1 MRQDTAS
8 RPHVDDESLF
18 ALRSQAMRVRRLA
31 RSRLAAIGLAT
42 AGLLS
47 VTCSSPTPP
56 TKTIVIPPPAVTC
69 PVAPPPVTTT
79 NGQSALVTYGLPTVT
94 GGVAPVPVSCVPPS
108 GSPFNIGSTPVT
120 CTATDAAHRTASC
133 SFTVTVTLPPPRLG
147 VTTIL
152 AFGDSITE
160 GEVPVIGEFSIRPQ
174 FVEPDKSYPADLT
187 TLLAQRYATQG
198 ASRLDAFTV
207 GAGNTTIC
215 TTDPPRPMSSGIV
228 VINAGCL
235 GERAEDATTL
245 ARLNDKIATYH
256 PDVVLL
262 LEGVNDLDPS
272 NPSASISAGVQGVH
286 TLIAA
291 AQSRGAR
298 VMVGTLLPQIAADL
312 THGGTPLLIAPF
324 NALLVPV
331 ATNAGA
337 RVVDLF
343 SDIARDLTD
352 WISPY
357 DGLHPTEAG
366 YQELARVWFNSIQ
379 DAFGPPAASTVTTRG
394 GVRQSTTDRASRVT
408 PR

>member
-1 MRQDTAS
+1 
-8 RPHVDDESLF
+8 
-18 ALRSQAMRVRRLA
+18 VRLQRLA
-31 RSRLAAIGLAT
+31 RSPLGAIGLAT
-42 AGLLS
+42 AASLG
-47 VTCSSPTPP
+47 VTCSSPTLPS
-56 TKTIVIPPPAVTC
+56 KTIVVPPPAVTC

-79 NGQSALVTYGLPTVT
+79 NGQSAVVTYGPATVT
-94 GGVAPVPVSCVPPS
+94 GGVAPVPVSCAPPS
-108 GSPFNIGSTPVT
+108 GSPFNVGSTAVT
-120 CTATDAAHRTASC
+120 CTATDAVQRTASC

-160 GEVPVIGEFSIRPQ
+160 GEVPVFGEFSLRPR

-187 TLLAQRYATQG
+187 TLIARRYAAQG

-207 GAGNTTIC
+207 GAGNTTDC
-215 TTDPPRPMSSGIV
+215 TTDPPRPMTSGIV

-235 GERAEDATTL
+235 GERAEETTTL
-245 ARLNDKIATYH
+245 ARLNDKIAIYH

-262 LEGVNDLDPS
+262 LEGVNDLDPAM
-272 NPSASISAGVQGVH
+272 PSASISAGVQGVR

-291 AQSRGAR
+291 ARSRGAR
-298 VMVGTLLPQIAADL
+298 VMVGTLLPQITADL
-312 THGGTPLLIAPF
+312 THGGSPLLIAPF
-324 NALLVPV
+324 NALLVPA

-337 RVVDLF
+337 TVVDLF
-343 SDIARDLTD
+343 SDIASDLTD

-366 YQELARVWFNSIQ
+366 YQEMARVWFTSIQ
-379 DAFGPPAASTVTTRG
+379 SAFELPPVSTVTTRA
-394 GVRQSTTDRASRVT
+394 VRQSAAHRASSVT

>member
-1 MRQDTAS
+1 
-8 RPHVDDESLF
+8 
-18 ALRSQAMRVRRLA
+18 VRFQRLA
-31 RSRLAAIGLAT
+31 HSPLGAIGLAT
-42 AGLLS
+42 AASLG
-47 VTCSSPTPP
+47 VTCSSPTLPS
-56 TKTIVIPPPAVTC
+56 KTIVVPPPAVTC

-79 NGQSALVTYGLPTVT
+79 NGQSAVVTYGPATVM
-94 GGVAPVPVSCVPPS
+94 GGVAPVPVSCAPPS
-108 GSPFNIGSTPVT
+108 GSPFNLGSTAVT
-120 CTATDAAHRTASC
+120 CTATDAVQRTASC

-160 GEVPVIGEFSIRPQ
+160 GEVPVFGEFSLRPR
-174 FVEPDKSYPADLT
+174 FVEPDKAYPADLT
-187 TLLAQRYATQG
+187 TLIARRYAAQG

-207 GAGNTTIC
+207 GAGNTTDC
-215 TTDPPRPMSSGIV
+215 TTDPPRPMTAGIV

-235 GERAEDATTL
+235 GERAEETTTL
-245 ARLNDKIATYH
+245 ARLNDKIALYH

-272 NPSASISAGVQGVH
+272 MPSASISAGVQGVV

-291 AQSRGAR
+291 ARSRGAR

-312 THGGTPLLIAPF
+312 THGGSPLLIAPF
-324 NALLVPV
+324 NALLVPA

-343 SDIARDLTD
+343 GDVASDLTD

-366 YQELARVWFNSIQ
+366 YQEMARVWFTSIQ
-379 DAFGPPAASTVTTRG
+379 SAFEVPAGPTVTR
-394 GVRQSTTDRASRVT
+394 GVRQSTAHRASSVT